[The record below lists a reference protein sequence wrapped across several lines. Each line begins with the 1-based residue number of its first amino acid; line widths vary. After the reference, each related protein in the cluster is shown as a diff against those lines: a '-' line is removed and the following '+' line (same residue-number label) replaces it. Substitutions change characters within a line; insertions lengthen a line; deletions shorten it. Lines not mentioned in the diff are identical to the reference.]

1 MTYEWRTT
9 VSHHWARDEVL
20 IYLGLR
26 NGDRFEVAG
35 PCPIVMTSYG
45 LGEAIVN
52 TESEEPFLRLPT
64 EALPALFDCLARE
77 LFGEEAAQLRHKL
90 EISERACRTAETR
103 LDRLIDG
110 LASVRATGPGGTP
123 PDHLTRSGKVERHDP
138 PSDSQP

>member
-1 MTYEWRTT
+1 MTYEWRTM

-20 IYLGLR
+20 IFLGLR

-52 TESEEPFLRLPT
+52 AESEEPFLRLPT

-77 LFGEEAAQLRHKL
+77 LFGEDAAELRHEL
-90 EISERACRTAETR
+90 ERTTQALRKAESR
-103 LDRLIDG
+103 LDRMIDG
-110 LASVRATGPGGTP
+110 LATRATAPGKLP
-123 PDHLTRSGKVERHDP
+123 SGN
-138 PSDSQP
+138 QP